1 MMRAARSL
9 MIFALPLFAAG
20 CQMLAP
26 ATSPST
32 AGLSRMQG
40 ELASVDGK
48 LMFQPC
54 QEQRRFVVSDTGNTS
69 VLQQAASLSGPSG
82 KLFADLRGRFSSS
95 TANGGDGQLDL
106 QQYYRLERGTGS
118 CNDPDFKFQTVVAS
132 GHGPDWSLKVG
143 GNGMI
148 LQRENQPPLAL
159 PYLEEQLGD
168 GRFSLSSEANSQR
181 IELWVAPQSCVDST
195 TGSVRHLSAEL
206 RVNGQVQ
213 RGCGYFGGAR
223 ND

>member
-20 CQMLAP
+20 CQWLAP
-26 ATSPST
+26 ATSHPT

-40 ELASVDGK
+40 ELASVNGK
-48 LMFQPC
+48 MMFQPC
-54 QEQRRFVVSDTGNTS
+54 QEQRHFVVSDSGNTS

-95 TANGGDGQLDL
+95 TVDGSDGQVDL

-118 CNDPDFKFQTVVAS
+118 CDDPDFKRQTVVAS
-132 GHGPDWSLKVG
+132 GHGPDWSLKAS
-143 GNGMI
+143 GNGMV
-148 LQRENQPPLAL
+148 LERENQPALVL

-168 GRFSLSSEANSQR
+168 GRFSLSTEANAQR
-181 IELWVAPQSCVDST
+181 IELWVAPQPCVDSS

>member
-1 MMRAARSL
+1 MRAARSL

-20 CQMLAP
+20 CQLLAP
-26 ATSPST
+26 ATSLPT

-40 ELASVDGK
+40 ELSSVDGK

-54 QEQRRFVVSDTGNTS
+54 QEQRRFIVSDAGNTS

-82 KLFADLRGRFSSS
+82 KLFADLRGRFSSG
-95 TANGGDGQLDL
+95 TANGGDGQLSL
-106 QQYYRLERGTGS
+106 QQYYRLERGTAS

-132 GHGPDWSLKVG
+132 GHGPDWSLRAG
-143 GNGMI
+143 GNGMV
-148 LQRENQPPLAL
+148 LERENQPALAV

-168 GRFSLSSEANSQR
+168 GRFSLSTEANSQR
-181 IELWVAPQSCVDST
+181 IELWVAPQSCVDSNS
-195 TGSVRHLSAEL
+195 GGVRHLSAEL